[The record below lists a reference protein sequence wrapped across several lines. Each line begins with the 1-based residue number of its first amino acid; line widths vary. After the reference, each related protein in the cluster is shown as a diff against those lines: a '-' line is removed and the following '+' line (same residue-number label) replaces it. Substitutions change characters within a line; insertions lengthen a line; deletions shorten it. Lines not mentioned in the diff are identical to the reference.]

1 MKFQVL
7 QGTDYQTGQPVFYI
21 EATNKIGTK
30 TIVPISKD
38 QAEEV
43 YRIEEEEDQLN
54 DWLEK
59 HRNEIK

>member
-7 QGTDYQTGQPVFYI
+7 QGTDYQTGEAIFYI

-30 TIVPISKD
+30 TIVPITKD

-43 YRIEEEEDQLN
+43 YRIDEEEKRLN

>member
-7 QGTDYQTGQPVFYI
+7 QGTDYLTGEPVFYI

-30 TIVPISKD
+30 SVIPITKD

-43 YRIEEEEDQLN
+43 YRIEEEEERLN
-54 DWLEK
+54 EWLDK
-59 HRNEIK
+59 QRNEIK